1 LPASFGINTV
11 IATGLNADGGTNTAT
26 FLIDITQLSN
36 SNSGGSTGSTGTG
49 STGTGSVVST
59 TKTPA
64 VGLAFTGANLAALIA
79 AALFLLIM
87 GAAIVIY
94 TRRKALERQL
104 EFAVDHP
111 DRRKPLA
118 ISDQPDSTWDMN
130 NIW

>member
-1 LPASFGINTV
+1 GS
-11 IATGLNADGGTNTAT
+11 TG
-26 FLIDITQLSN
+26 
-36 SNSGGSTGSTGTG
+36 TGSTGTG

-118 ISDQPDSTWDMN
+118 ISGQPDSTWDMN